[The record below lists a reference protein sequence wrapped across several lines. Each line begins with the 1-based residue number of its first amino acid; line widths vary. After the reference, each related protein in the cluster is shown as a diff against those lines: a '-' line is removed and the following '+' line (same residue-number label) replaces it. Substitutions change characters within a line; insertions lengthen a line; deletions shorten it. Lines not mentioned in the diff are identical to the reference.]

1 MTHYLITPTFGCS
14 MICLF
19 FIAAILGSFGAI
31 CLSFN
36 HKLNQIIIQ
45 YDDIC
50 ANKLVC
56 NVTFTPD
63 FDMINPKIYYRLENF
78 YANHRNFVKSR
89 NFKQLRGEDSTD
101 LDLINTCSSMLT
113 NKDLKESSFGKIS
126 TSINGMPLK
135 DDEFAQPC
143 GLIARYFFNDSF

>member
-1 MTHYLITPTFGCS
+1 M
-14 MICLF
+14 
-19 FIAAILGSFGAI
+19 
-31 CLSFN
+31 
-36 HKLNQIIIQ
+36 
-45 YDDIC
+45 
-50 ANKLVC
+50 VC
-56 NVTFTPD
+56 NITFTPD

-89 NFKQLRGEDSTD
+89 NFKQLRGEESTD
-101 LDLINTCSSMLT
+101 LDLTNTCSSMLK

-126 TSINGMPLK
+126 TSINGMPLN